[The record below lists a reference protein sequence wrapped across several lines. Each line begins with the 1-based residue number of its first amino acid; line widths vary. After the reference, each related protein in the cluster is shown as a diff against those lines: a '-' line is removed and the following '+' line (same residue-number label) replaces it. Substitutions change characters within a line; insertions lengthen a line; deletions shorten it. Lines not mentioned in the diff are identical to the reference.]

1 VAGKIADVPDSTP
14 TRKIEQAAVIGAGSN
29 GADIAMCFLDAGIP
43 VQLLEIGE
51 DSTHNSCAR
60 VRKHYESAVKRGKMT
75 QEQCDE
81 RLALLSV
88 SNAYADIANADI
100 VIEAV
105 FEQLTI
111 KQHVF
116 ATLDRTMKPGAIL
129 ATNTSTLDI
138 NRIARATKRVG
149 DVVGLHFLNLPGSM
163 KLLEVVRGEG
173 TSDDVLTT
181 VVKLAKRLK
190 KSAVVSR
197 SRDGFIGNR
206 MLSQLLE
213 QALLLVE
220 EGASPYAIDAAM
232 ENFGFERGPFR
243 FCDIAGT
250 DIHWLLRRQ
259 RREELTID
267 EELCELGRA
276 GQSSLAGWYDYK
288 PNETNAYPS
297 SVVEQL
303 IREYRARKGIT
314 PRTIE
319 EPEILDRLILSL
331 VNEGSRILE
340 ERTAERASDVDL
352 VLVSGYGF
360 PKWRG
365 GPLFH
370 ADVIGLDRVVRRMK
384 DFEANPHANP
394 ESWQSSFLLQRLAA
408 EAKTFRSLDRPFSL

>member
-1 VAGKIADVPDSTP
+1 
-14 TRKIEQAAVIGAGSN
+14 
-29 GADIAMCFLDAGIP
+29 
-43 VQLLEIGE
+43 
-51 DSTHNSCAR
+51 
-60 VRKHYESAVKRGKMT
+60 
-75 QEQCDE
+75 
-81 RLALLSV
+81 
-88 SNAYADIANADI
+88 
-100 VIEAV
+100 
-105 FEQLTI
+105 
-111 KQHVF
+111 
-116 ATLDRTMKPGAIL
+116 
-129 ATNTSTLDI
+129 
-138 NRIARATKRVG
+138 
-149 DVVGLHFLNLPGSM
+149 M

-206 MLSQLLE
+206 MLGQWLD
-213 QALLLVE
+213 QALLLVD

-243 FCDIAGT
+243 FCDVAGL

-259 RREELTID
+259 RHADQASRGEQTID
-267 EELCELGRA
+267 ESLCELGRT
-276 GQSSLAGWYDYK
+276 GQGALAGWYDYK
-288 PNETNAYPS
+288 PGDAIAYPS
-297 SVVEQL
+297 RVVEDL
-303 IREYRARKGIT
+303 ILDYRVRNGIR
-314 PRTIE
+314 PRAIDE
-319 EPEILDRLILSL
+319 AEILDRLILAL

-370 ADVIGLDRVVRRMK
+370 ADVIGLDRVVKRMK
-384 DFEANPHANP
+384 DFQANPHANP
-394 ESWQSSFLLQRLAA
+394 ESWQSSVLLQRLAA